1 MERKSFCF
9 AEGPCRGWLH
19 QHNPPI
25 YHLPESHMRRWDNY
39 YNFNVLQDD
48 LNTLGNLKISCFS
61 VKALTFW
68 GNAAPELLMV
78 HMPAPSI
85 APLGSIN
92 HVTAVSPWPRGK
104 SSFCILHISLLE
116 KKRKYTYVCISL
128 VAWRSDRE
136 LQIPWLC
143 WSPRRTEDGEEDIRD
158 RVGTREPGP
167 DECFSMLGSVGEANG
182 VFLTQSWA
190 LKNSA

>member
-9 AEGPCRGWLH
+9 AEGPRRGWLH

-92 HVTAVSPWPRGK
+92 HVTALSPWPRGK
-104 SSFCILHISLLE
+104 SLPLQFAHLSFG
-116 KKRKYTYVCISL
+116 KKKYIYII
-128 VAWRSDRE
+128 WRSDRE
-136 LQIPWLC
+136 PWIPWLC
-143 WSPRRTEDGEEDIRD
+143 WSPSRTEDGEEDVRD
-158 RVGTREPGP
+158 RVGTLEPGP
-167 DECFSMLGSVGEANG
+167 DECFSMLGSVSEANR